1 MATWGDPEMNPMKSG
16 TSEDLS
22 LLKWCGLVVL
32 MVLALTLAIR
42 TESFWTDELSSAFL
56 ASQNTWQHL
65 VSCLGSLG
73 SEAQMPLHIVWLWFW
88 SRFFETGEWALRA
101 ANIPWAILA
110 VVSWIGLLRK
120 GSYGMWATGLLIS
133 PFICYYMNE
142 ARPYVMTF
150 ATSMLALYA
159 LESLCAV
166 SSETCGSKHTVALVV
181 GIGLC
186 VGASMLNLI
195 LVPSLIAYLM
205 MRLSGA
211 SVLKGWRNLMR
222 YNLGTLGNLLVL
234 LGGIAAYYLFTLVQG
249 HGGQRE
255 PFTWINA
262 SYAIYEMLGFGGLG
276 APRILLRELSVA
288 SVLSRYGTTLVL
300 GLIVWCLVVAVMWL
314 RRREILQD
322 PIVRAAWTGLV
333 VGILALAGSATFFKV
348 SLWGRHFM
356 VVMPL
361 LLLGL
366 AGALDAAR
374 KGAPLASKLSLLVL
388 IGLFAVSSVR
398 QRGLDDYRKDPLREA
413 VAELREIIRQSP
425 SKPVVMVSSPLA
437 LWYYGEDMT
446 FFVTPVFGWSDA
458 RSRRWQSVH
467 SEYVILVHRADKF
480 DPQGNWTSSLGT
492 AKAKLLWQSGN
503 IKIYHINADAGSK
516 GLL

>member
-1 MATWGDPEMNPMKSG
+1 M
-16 TSEDLS
+16 
-22 LLKWCGLVVL
+22 
-32 MVLALTLAIR
+32 
-42 TESFWTDELSSAFL
+42 
-56 ASQNTWQHL
+56 
-65 VSCLGSLG
+65 
-73 SEAQMPLHIVWLWFW
+73 
-88 SRFFETGEWALRA
+88 
-101 ANIPWAILA
+101 
-110 VVSWIGLLRK
+110 
-120 GSYGMWATGLLIS
+120 
-133 PFICYYMNE
+133 
-142 ARPYVMTF
+142 
-150 ATSMLALYA
+150 
-159 LESLCAV
+159 
-166 SSETCGSKHTVALVV
+166 
-181 GIGLC
+181 
-186 VGASMLNLI
+186 
-195 LVPSLIAYLM
+195 
-205 MRLSGA
+205 
-211 SVLKGWRNLMR
+211 
-222 YNLGTLGNLLVL
+222 
-234 LGGIAAYYLFTLVQG
+234 
-249 HGGQRE
+249 
-255 PFTWINA
+255 
-262 SYAIYEMLGFGGLG
+262 
-276 APRILLRELSVA
+276 
-288 SVLSRYGTTLVL
+288 L